1 MISDQERSTPPLKV
15 NPVVLVGGAG
25 TRLWPLSRRDAPKP
39 LIPLLDNEETLFQRT
54 LQRLDGL
61 NLEQPVI
68 VCNETHRFLVSEQAC
83 QAGQKP
89 AVILA
94 EPEGRNTAPALTL
107 AALSLSEG
115 GQDGLMLVLPADHA
129 IDDVAAFH
137 SAVKEGT
144 LLAQEGKVVTFGIV
158 PDSANTGYG
167 YIRRGEGYK
176 VAEYVEKPD
185 PASAQK
191 YVASGDYLWNSGMF
205 VVKASVWLQ
214 EIQEHHANILDQ
226 CQKAYDQGNSVGGFH
241 QLEGRAFSACPSNS
255 IDYAV
260 MEKTDRAAV
269 VPLAAGWSDVGDWAS
284 FYAACERDLRHNV
297 VRGDVITHET
307 RDCLLLASNR
317 LLATVGLK
325 DLVVVETADAV
336 LVAAKDKSQ
345 QVKEL
350 VKTLQH
356 QARSEVECHRTVH
369 KPWGAYEV
377 IDRGEGFQVKRLS
390 VNPGAVLSLQKHAH
404 RSEHWVVVQGTAK
417 VTRNDEVF
425 LLEEDESTYIPLGAI
440 HRLENPGTTLLQLIE
455 VQSGAYLGEDDI
467 VRLEDRY
474 ERKSGEAG

>member
-1 MISDQERSTPPLKV
+1 MISDQERPTPSLNV
-15 NPVVLVGGAG
+15 HPVVLVGGAG
-25 TRLWPLSRRDAPKP
+25 TRLWPLSRRDYPKP
-39 LIPLLDNEETLFQRT
+39 LIPLLDNEETLFQHT
-54 LQRLDGL
+54 LKRLEGL
-61 NLEQPVI
+61 GLEQPVV
-68 VCNETHRFLVSEQAC
+68 VCNEAHRFLVSEQAC

-89 AVILA
+89 AAILI

-107 AALSLSEG
+107 AAFSLSEG
-115 GQDGLMLVLPADHA
+115 GHDGLMLVLPADHV

-137 SAVKEGT
+137 AAVAEGT

-167 YIRRGEGYK
+167 YIRRGEGHT
-176 VAEYVEKPD
+176 VAEYVEKPSL
-185 PASAQK
+185 ALAQD
-191 YVASGDYLWNSGMF
+191 YVASGDYLWNSGIFIMK
-205 VVKASVWLQ
+205 VSVWLQ
-214 EIQEHHANILDQ
+214 EIQKHQVSILDQ
-226 CQKAYDQGNSVGGFH
+226 CRKAYDQGKSTKAFYHLNG
-241 QLEGRAFSACPSNS
+241 QAFSSCPSDS

-269 VPLAAGWSDVGDWAS
+269 VPLEAGWSDVGDWAS
-284 FYAACERDLRHNV
+284 FYAARERDERYNV
-297 VRGDVITHET
+297 VQGDVITHET
-307 RDCLLLASNR
+307 RNCLLLASDR

-404 RSEHWVVVQGTAK
+404 RCEHWVVVQGTAK

-425 LLEEDESTYIPLGAI
+425 LLEEDESTYIPLGAV
-440 HRLENPGTTLLQLIE
+440 HRLENPGAKPLELIE